1 MGVRHMVSLEWIN
14 LRFPNGFV
22 HPFVFRGRDG
32 REHERLLAT
41 VPKGVIVDGMD
52 VGGYSLSVFATRW
65 AKEQKADGRPVS
77 IGLRASRPVEL
88 FRGRG
93 RSRHIIRL
101 AGPGPLRDALDRRR
115 DGIRAR
121 DDTSSARSEGTPRA
135 GDPGPRDPCAP
146 AEPVRGNLED
156 AAPPAKGP
164 AGGSGM
170 DLFNH
175 LAYDNGF
182 VSRMDCL
189 VTQFARD
196 FVHHGYDPHAA
207 LDEVRGLVSAGVSL
221 LESSTGDTYD
231 GEAVDCAATLALSA
245 VTSAINGCIG
255 VFVDRGEGD
264 PRIVVANIQE
274 RRARMD
280 DYFAERAMMSEDMRL
295 RTTYTIGPPS
305 TTRCLHAFVTTCGA
319 VDGTDLFGDL
329 DPAPT
334 LNAGTSMP
342 ALTR

>member
-1 MGVRHMVSLEWIN
+1 
-14 LRFPNGFV
+14 
-22 HPFVFRGRDG
+22 
-32 REHERLLAT
+32 
-41 VPKGVIVDGMD
+41 
-52 VGGYSLSVFATRW
+52 
-65 AKEQKADGRPVS
+65 
-77 IGLRASRPVEL
+77 
-88 FRGRG
+88 
-93 RSRHIIRL
+93 
-101 AGPGPLRDALDRRR
+101 
-115 DGIRAR
+115 
-121 DDTSSARSEGTPRA
+121 
-135 GDPGPRDPCAP
+135 
-146 AEPVRGNLED
+146 
-156 AAPPAKGP
+156 
-164 AGGSGM
+164 M

-255 VFVDRGEGD
+255 VLVDRGEGD
-264 PRIVVANIQE
+264 PRVVAANIQE

-305 TTRCLHAFVTTCGA
+305 TARCLHAFVTTCGA
-319 VDGTDLFGDL
+319 VGETDLFGNL

>member
-22 HPFVFRGRDG
+22 HPFVFRGRDD

-65 AKEQKADGRPVS
+65 AKEQKADGRPVN

-93 RSRHIIRL
+93 RSRHTIRL